1 MSDIRSCPGL
11 YCGRTEFEDGSW
23 SDCGACPRGF
33 RTNASSY
40 CQQCFDAPS
49 LYDWQYLGFMVLLPM
64 VLNWFFIDLGAIGK
78 GFVTFLILVLMHA
91 FLDLFRV
98 VSALVLV
105 NNLLSNRLSVL
116 KHMLIV
122 TLGKQVL
129 WKKLSMILCLI
140 AILPTG
146 HFPDNAIG

>member
-1 MSDIRSCPGL
+1 M
-11 YCGRTEFEDGSW
+11 
-23 SDCGACPRGF
+23 
-33 RTNASSY
+33 
-40 CQQCFDAPS
+40 
-49 LYDWQYLGFMVLLPM
+49 LLPM

-105 NNLLSNRLSVL
+105 NNLLSKLSVL

-129 WKKLSMILCLI
+129 
-140 AILPTG
+140 
-146 HFPDNAIG
+146 

>member
-1 MSDIRSCPGL
+1 M
-11 YCGRTEFEDGSW
+11 
-23 SDCGACPRGF
+23 
-33 RTNASSY
+33 
-40 CQQCFDAPS
+40 
-49 LYDWQYLGFMVLLPM
+49 LLPM

-129 WKKLSMILCLI
+129 
-140 AILPTG
+140 
-146 HFPDNAIG
+146 